1 MNVESLIEQICAQ
14 ILNSES
20 EPDIL
25 SAIAGVLERE
35 GFDIRREPSLPVV
48 KHILVEAV
56 RAANEW
62 RCVSC

>member
-1 MNVESLIEQICAQ
+1 MNLERLIEQICAE

-25 SAIAGVLERE
+25 RAVASVLEQE
-35 GFDIRREPSLPVV
+35 GFDIRREPSLSVV

>member
-1 MNVESLIEQICAQ
+1 MNIDGLIEQICAE

-20 EPDIL
+20 EPDVL
-25 SAIAGVLERE
+25 STVASVLEQE
-35 GFDIRREPSLPVV
+35 GFDIRREPSLPVM

-56 RAANEW
+56 RAANDW

>member
-1 MNVESLIEQICAQ
+1 MNIERLIEQICAE

-25 SAIAGVLERE
+25 RAVASVLEQE